1 MSDAP
6 GDDAGRSAPGDGDP
20 PAGAVTA
27 TTGGD
32 GAGGDGREPGGSGD
46 GGSGDGG
53 AGGRRGGAAVVA
65 RLRDLGNRLVVPALA
80 LVTALVVGGLVIIFS
95 DPDTLEEWGEFT
107 SDPDGALRAS
117 WDIVFES
124 YKALYDSSLGTPSA
138 LGRTLVEATPLA
150 LAGLSVALAFK
161 AGLFNIGAAGQLIVG
176 ATCAGWVGFTW
187 DLPTAIHL
195 PLAVIAGAL
204 GGAAWGSIA
213 GWLKARTGA
222 HEVITTIMLNY
233 VSYRLL
239 DYALRSDAFQ
249 RPGRNDPIS
258 KPVTES
264 ARLPEVS
271 VGEMTVH
278 AGLFIALLAGW
289 GAWWLL
295 GRSTVG
301 FRMRAVGANPSASR
315 YAGMRVGGTYVL
327 AMALAGGLAGLAGTS
342 NILGR
347 PSYSLTGGFYSEV
360 GFDAIA
366 VALLGRANPIG
377 VLGAS
382 FLFGVLRAGST
393 GMQAATSTPVDII
406 VVIQALIIVFV
417 AAPALVR
424 AIYRIKAGR
433 GTEAAFTTS
442 WGAS

>member
-1 MSDAP
+1 VSDDT
-6 GDDAGRSAPGDGDP
+6 GL
-20 PAGAVTA
+20 AGAMTPDGPHPA
-27 TTGGD
+27 DTG
-32 GAGGDGREPGGSGD
+32 PGGLTGV
-46 GGSGDGG
+46 
-53 AGGRRGGAAVVA
+53 AVA
-65 RLRDLGNRLVVPALA
+65 RLRDLGGRLVVPALA
-80 LVTALVVGGLVIIFS
+80 LVTALAVGGLVIIFS
-95 DPDTLEEWGEFT
+95 DPDTLDEWGRFFH
-107 SDPDGALRAS
+107 DPGGALSAS
-117 WDIVFES
+117 WNIVYDS
-124 YKALYDSSLGTPSA
+124 YRALYDSSLGTPSA
-138 LGRTLVEATPLA
+138 LGRTLVETTPLA
-150 LAGLSVALAFK
+150 LAGLSVALAFR

-176 ATCAGWVGFTW
+176 AMCAGWVGFTW
-187 DLPTAIHL
+187 DLPLAVHL
-195 PLAVIAGAL
+195 PLALVAGCI
-204 GGAAWGSIA
+204 GGAAWASIA
-213 GWLKARTGA
+213 GFLKARTGA

-239 DYALRSDAFQ
+239 DYALHTDSFQ

-258 KPVTES
+258 KPVLES

-271 VGEMTVH
+271 LGDMTVH
-278 AGLFIALLAGW
+278 IGLFVALAAAW

-315 YAGMRVGGTYVL
+315 YAGMSVGATYVL
-327 AMALAGGLAGLAGTS
+327 SMALAGGLAGLAGTS

-347 PSYSLTGGFYSEV
+347 PSFSLTGGFYAEV

-366 VALLGRANPIG
+366 VALLGRANPFG

-406 VVIQALIIVFV
+406 VVIQALIIAFV

-424 AIYRIKAGR
+424 AIYRIRAGR
-433 GTEAAFTTS
+433 AAEPAFTTS

>member
-1 MSDAP
+1 MTT
-6 GDDAGRSAPGDGDP
+6 
-20 PAGAVTA
+20 TA
-27 TTGGD
+27 TTLAD
-32 GAGGDGREPGGSGD
+32 ASGD
-46 GGSGDGG
+46 GPGPVERA
-53 AGGRRGGAAVVA
+53 AGWGA
-65 RLRDLGNRLVVPALA
+65 RLRDMGGRLVVPVLA
-80 LVTALVVGGLVIIFS
+80 LLTALVVGALVIIFS
-95 DPDTLEEWGEFT
+95 DPDTLEEWSEFFN
-107 SDPDGALRAS
+107 DPAGALSAS
-117 WDIVFES
+117 WDIVYES
-124 YKALYDSSLGTPSA
+124 YKALYESSLGSLSA

-150 LAGLSVALAFK
+150 LAGLSVALAFR

-176 ATCAGWVGFTW
+176 ATCAGWVGFTF
-187 DLPTAIHL
+187 DLPAAIHL
-195 PLAVIAGAL
+195 PLALIAGFA

-213 GWLKARTGA
+213 GILKARTGA

-233 VSYRLL
+233 VAYRLL
-239 DYALRSDAFQ
+239 DYALRSDTFQ

-258 KPVTES
+258 KPVAES
-264 ARLPEVS
+264 AHLPEVS
-271 VGEMTVH
+271 IGELTVH
-278 AGLFIALLAGW
+278 AGLFIALAAAW

-301 FRMRAVGANPSASR
+301 FRMRAVGANPTASR
-315 YAGMRVGGTYVL
+315 YAGMSVGATYVL

-342 NILGR
+342 NLLGR
-347 PSYSLTGGFYSEV
+347 PPGFSLTGNYYAEV

-366 VALLGRANPIG
+366 VALLGRANPVG

-424 AIYRIKAGR
+424 AIYRIRAGR
-433 GTEAAFTTS
+433 GTEQAFTTS
-442 WGAS
+442 WGAC

>member
-1 MSDAP
+1 VSEHSGERGPSGPAAGQEREAP
-6 GDDAGRSAPGDGDP
+6 STAEITVPEDAGGGPG
-20 PAGAVTA
+20 PANM
-27 TTGGD
+27 
-32 GAGGDGREPGGSGD
+32 
-46 GGSGDGG
+46 
-53 AGGRRGGAAVVA
+53 VVA
-65 RLRDLGNRLVVPALA
+65 RLKDLAGRLVVPALA
-80 LVTALVVGGLVIIFS
+80 LLTALAVGGLVIVFS
-95 DPDTLEEWGEFT
+95 DPDTLDEWGNFFN
-107 SDPDGALRAS
+107 DPGGALSAS
-117 WDIVFES
+117 WDIVYES
-124 YKALYDSSLGTPSA
+124 YRALYDSSLGTTSA

-150 LAGLSVALAFK
+150 LAGLSVALAFR

-176 ATCAGWVGFTW
+176 AMCAGWVGFTW
-187 DLPTAIHL
+187 DLPKAIHL
-195 PLAVIAGAL
+195 PLALVAGFL
-204 GGAAWGSIA
+204 GGAAWASIA
-213 GWLKARTGA
+213 GFLKARFGA

-239 DYALRSDAFQ
+239 DYALHTDSFQ

-258 KPVTES
+258 KPVAES

-271 VGEMTVH
+271 LGEMTVH
-278 AGLFIALLAGW
+278 IGLFIALAAAW

-295 GRSTVG
+295 SRSTVG
-301 FRMRAVGANPSASR
+301 FRMRAVGANPAASR
-315 YAGMRVGGTYVL
+315 YAGMSVGATYVL
-327 AMALAGGLAGLAGTS
+327 SMALAGGLAGLAGTS

-347 PSYSLTGGFYSEV
+347 PSFSLTGGFYAAV

-366 VALLGRANPIG
+366 VALLGRANPAG

-424 AIYRIKAGR
+424 AIYRIRAGR
-433 GTEAAFTTS
+433 GTEPAFTTS
-442 WGAS
+442 WGTS